1 MRWSRES
8 FAACDGTDPD
18 PGRYSDAQNP
28 TMKIYT
34 RTGDDGT
41 TGLFGGERVHKHD
54 ARVEAYGTVDELNS
68 AIGLVRSA
76 GVDRVIDGPLE
87 AIQNELFVI
96 GAEIACVAGK
106 EGSLGLALVDESAA
120 ARLEGWI
127 DEAEQEL
134 PPLKMFILPAGT
146 PASAGLHLART
157 VARRAERALLA
168 AQEKG
173 PVRQELIV
181 YLNRLSDLLF
191 VLARRAN
198 HLAGM
203 PDVPWKAR

>member
-1 MRWSRES
+1 
-8 FAACDGTDPD
+8 
-18 PGRYSDAQNP
+18 
-28 TMKIYT
+28 MKIYT

-76 GVDRVIDGPLE
+76 GIDRVIDGPLE

-96 GAEIACVAGK
+96 GAEIACVPGK
-106 EGSLGLALVDESAA
+106 EGSLGLALIDESAA

-134 PPLKMFILPAGT
+134 PPLKVFILPAGT
-146 PASAGLHLART
+146 PASAGLHVART

-168 AQEKG
+168 AHEKS
-173 PVRQELIV
+173 PVRQELLV

-198 HLAGM
+198 HLAGV
-203 PDVPWKAR
+203 PDVPWKARSDSRRG